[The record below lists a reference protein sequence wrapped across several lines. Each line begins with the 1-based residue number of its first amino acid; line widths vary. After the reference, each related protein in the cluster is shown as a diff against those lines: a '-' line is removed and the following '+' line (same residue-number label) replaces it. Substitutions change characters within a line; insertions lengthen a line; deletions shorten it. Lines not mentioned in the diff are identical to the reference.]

1 MGPGVAHLASYHQ
14 IKSCTTKNDTTEI
27 KQAQPSGRPGSMG
40 HHSNKLTFF
49 FLFCTAFAFQSG
61 SSQHPSFTESIL
73 SPSLCAGPKHDH
85 INICIRLQQQLLFLA
100 AGGRKHRPGSK
111 AGAVLRCLP
120 SMTVCLIVLVLYF
133 VGVQSDSD
141 SSSVSNKLSGQS
153 SVKSNRP
160 SLAKILLSLDGN
172 LAKQQA
178 LSHVLSALQ
187 IMYAR

>member
-1 MGPGVAHLASYHQ
+1 
-14 IKSCTTKNDTTEI
+14 
-27 KQAQPSGRPGSMG
+27 
-40 HHSNKLTFF
+40 
-49 FLFCTAFAFQSG
+49 
-61 SSQHPSFTESIL
+61 
-73 SPSLCAGPKHDH
+73 
-85 INICIRLQQQLLFLA
+85 
-100 AGGRKHRPGSK
+100 
-111 AGAVLRCLP
+111 
-120 SMTVCLIVLVLYF
+120 MTVRLIVLVLYS

>member
-40 HHSNKLTFF
+40 HHSNKLTIYFSSVRPL
-49 FLFCTAFAFQSG
+49 LFNLEALNIHLSQS
-61 SSQHPSFTESIL
+61 L

-111 AGAVLRCLP
+111 AGAILRCLP
-120 SMTVCLIVLVLYF
+120 SMTVRLIVLVLYS